1 MHSWSQ
7 RVGFFLSLRSVGCTV
22 VEMLTGS
29 PPLGDLEPL
38 AAIFRIGSEPTVPKL
53 PKETSKATKELIKAA
68 LTWFVNSK
76 RMWKC

>member
-1 MHSWSQ
+1 M
-7 RVGFFLSLRSVGCTV
+7 GCTV